1 MIFPSSASK
10 LRTGIDCPRTES
22 TLPVWTQAARRRL
35 VAVLGTV
42 LAATFALGCS
52 AAHAA
57 NTVPGDPLTGTGV
70 VSRTVNTYA
79 SLMASTQPTALS
91 NESNFGLPATAA
103 APTDTFEGTLT
114 LTPVAAGYFSVYYD
128 LFGQSKGGIT
138 AFNRL
143 PAFSYQFV
151 QNGSYLI
158 PVTQGFAVTGDTS
171 WNLIIGTGRA
181 WSETTDDGYT
191 RAAFPLALAQRNQNC
206 VHNGTL
212 TFLFNKNATPKI
224 SHVAYQFTGEGC
236 PTFMFDMAGQVAA
249 TYTPATVAND
259 TAIENATAAEVTN
272 RMPVKPFTALATD
285 YPSSG
290 INTSAF
296 LAQYTYPGSVTTY
309 GVVIN
314 GTNYSSGCATRHTAA
329 GLGNYPFC
337 SEMRMPSYSTA
348 KSAFSS
354 LAMMRLGQ
362 LYGTGVYGSLIKNYV
377 PQYTDGGSWTSTT
390 FGNAS
395 DMATGNYISSA
406 YESDENGTYTTAFL
420 NDETYT
426 SKIAAAFTP
435 FPHKTT
441 PGTTWV
447 YQSVAAFI
455 QTQAMNA
462 YLKAQQGTGAD
473 LFNMMVTDVY
483 TPLKLSGG
491 FMSTVRTDNSA
502 SGQPS
507 GYYGLFYN
515 VDDIA
520 KIGQFVDAGT
530 GIVNGTQ
537 VVEPTRLQEALFRTS
552 STGLAVPDT
561 GNPTYKNTWV
571 YNHNFWGKKV
581 TSAEFP
587 TISCTFTI
595 PFMSGYGGNTIMPLP
610 NGATYYVISD
620 AYEFPIDVPITQINK
635 LSPYCT

>member
-1 MIFPSSASK
+1 MIFPSNAS
-10 LRTGIDCPRTES
+10 RHGTGIDRPRTAS
-22 TLPVWTQAARRRL
+22 AQPAPAKAAYRRL
-35 VAVLGTV
+35 VA
-42 LAATFALGCS
+42 AAFIGALTLCS
-52 AAHAA
+52 SVAHAA
-57 NTVPGDPLTGTGV
+57 NTVPGDPLTGSGV

-128 LFGQSKGGIT
+128 LLGQSKSGIT

-158 PVTQGFAVTGDTS
+158 PATQGFTVTGDTS

-181 WSETTDDGYT
+181 WAETTDNGYT

-259 TAIENATAAEVTN
+259 TAIENATAAEVSN

-296 LAQYTYPGSVTTY
+296 VAQYTYPGSVTTY

-362 LYGTGVYGSLIKNYV
+362 LYGTGVYGDLIKSYV

-420 NDETYT
+420 NDETYA

-462 YLKAQQGTGAD
+462 YLKAQQGTSAD

-491 FMSTVRTDNSA
+491 FMSSVRTDNSA

-515 VDDIA
+515 IDDIA

-530 GIVNGTQ
+530 GVINGTQ
-537 VVEPTRLQEALFRTS
+537 VVEPTRLQEALYRTS